1 MCLTILSRNLRP
13 GCVKRSPDVAC
24 VAEWWEER
32 ERGRTLSKRID
43 SLAGKSWITRDIWH
57 MPDFLVPSKETVLME
72 RSLLKTLG
80 WSLMKKL
87 VLPLKLVLWP

>member
-1 MCLTILSRNLRP
+1 M
-13 GCVKRSPDVAC
+13 AC